1 MSTDLVKDLVC
12 AYLCFCV
19 CVCVCV
25 CGQVNLIYRTYTDTK
40 HTDAKLVKK
49 IRKHFF
55 FLWRLGVRFL
65 RSRHSHTTVCNFSS
79 LWLFAQIKTKAAENM
94 KSHIHLDKKKCFNA
108 SLKATWNKIKVK
120 KMGHI
125 GFRPWTWYLVMCHN
139 CHISQCSSSCRT
151 SSIDSI

>member
-12 AYLCFCV
+12 AYLCLCACV
-19 CVCVCV
+19 CVVR
-25 CGQVNLIYRTYTDTK
+25 LIYLIRTYTDTK

-49 IRKHFF
+49 IKKHFF
-55 FLWRLGVRFL
+55 FLWRLGVRFPW
-65 RSRHSHTTVCNFSS
+65 SRHSHTTVCNFNP

-94 KSHIHLDKKKCFNA
+94 KSHIHLDKKCFNA
-108 SLKATWNKIKVK
+108 SLKATRNKIKVK

-125 GFRPWTWYLVMCHN
+125 GLRPWTWYLVMCHN
-139 CHISQCSSSCRT
+139 CHISQYSSSCRT